1 MRIILVRHAESEGNA
16 DGRLQGHAD
25 FGLSDGGLA
34 QAGALRDRLQAEGL
48 QPTHVYSSPLRR
60 SADTARIAVEP
71 WPVPVVP
78 WDDLKEHDI
87 GIFSGLT
94 WGEIETAFPDVASRF
109 HETRDWDIV
118 EKAESFEHRS
128 ARGRRVIDTVLSRHG
143 NDDVIVLFTHGGI
156 LSHMVAALMGTDR
169 AWGTSAQNTALFD
182 FSIDLDH
189 WSRDG
194 PSRHNTWLWRV
205 NRFNDASH
213 LPVTPGP
220 SRALRDLLDT

>member
-1 MRIILVRHAESEGNA
+1 LRIIFVRHAESEGNA

-25 FGLSDGGLA
+25 FGLSDVGRA
-34 QAGALRDRLQAEGL
+34 QAAALRDRLRAEGL

-60 SADTARIAVEP
+60 TAETARIVADGWSP
-71 WPVPVVP
+71 SLAH

-94 WGEIETAFPDVASRF
+94 WAEIGESFPNVARRF

-118 EKAESFEHRS
+118 EKAETLAQRS
-128 ARGRRVIDTVLSRHG
+128 ARGRRVIDTVIDCHD

-169 AWGTSAQNTALFD
+169 TWGTSVKNTALFE
-182 FSIDLDH
+182 FTIDLER
-189 WSRDG
+189 WPRDG
-194 PSRHNTWLWRV
+194 AGRHNTWLWRID
-205 NRFNDASH
+205 RFNDASH
-213 LPVTPGP
+213 LSVSPEP
-220 SRALRDLLDT
+220 

>member
-1 MRIILVRHAESEGNA
+1 MRLIFVRHAESEGNA

-25 FGLSDGGLA
+25 FGLSDEGRA
-34 QAGALRDRLQAEGL
+34 QARALRGRFQTEGL
-48 QPTHVYSSPLRR
+48 QPTQVYSSPLRR
-60 SADTARIAVEP
+60 SADTARIVAEGWAPPIVH
-71 WPVPVVP
+71 
-78 WDDLKEHDI
+78 WDDLKEHDV

-94 WGEIETAFPDVASRF
+94 WDEIDTAFPDVASRF
-109 HETRDWDIV
+109 NENRDWDIV
-118 EKAESFEHRS
+118 EKAETFEHRN
-128 ARGRRVIDTVLSRHG
+128 ARGRRVIDTVINRHG

-169 AWGTSAQNTALFD
+169 AWGTSVENTALFD

-194 PSRHNTWLWRV
+194 SSRHNTWLWRV

-213 LPVTPGP
+213 LPVTSGP
-220 SRALRDLLDT
+220 